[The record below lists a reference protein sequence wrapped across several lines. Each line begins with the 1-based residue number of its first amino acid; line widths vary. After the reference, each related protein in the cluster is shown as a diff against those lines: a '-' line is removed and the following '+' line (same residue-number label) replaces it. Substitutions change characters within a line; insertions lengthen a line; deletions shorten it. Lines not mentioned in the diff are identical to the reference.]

1 MTASFL
7 ARLTDSING
16 VWTDRPRRTGLVL
29 TVSSAGLLM
38 LAAVLATVLTFRVD
52 EATDWVEHTYKVR
65 GLAGQA
71 EQNLQNAEI
80 ALRDHIL
87 SPTSD
92 SLLAYRDAWPPLY
105 DSLEEARRLARDN
118 PRQVER
124 IDEIDRLIEAYQGLF
139 DRAATRTNS
148 EPATVVAS
156 LSRGEG
162 EALRKQIRNLFA
174 GFDADEATL
183 LRARQSNAQ
192 KLETLLLG
200 LTLLSLGLAMIAST
214 AVVATSWSYIQELRA
229 QSDALKA
236 EAASRQEAESRLL
249 QTQKLELIGQ
259 LTAGVAHDFNNL
271 LTIVI
276 GNLDTVRRR
285 IDSGTAADLSL
296 LARPVETAAEGAR
309 RAAALTQKLLAF
321 ARQQT
326 LAPTRLDINRAVA
339 NMSDV
344 LIRTVGE
351 SIKIETVLAAGLW
364 PAFADPSHLDNAIVN
379 LVVNARDA
387 MPDGGRVTIETANAS
402 LDEAYVA
409 QFGDVAPGQYVLLS
423 VSDTGPGI
431 PPEVL
436 ARVFERFFTTKDVGK
451 GTGLG
456 LATIHGFVK
465 QSKGHIRIY
474 SEPGQGAT
482 VKIYLP
488 RLTDASLVAAA
499 PEIREP
505 SEDGAP
511 NAQTGEVVLLVE
523 DDDGVREFA
532 RTALESLGFRVI
544 AGSDGVEGLA
554 LLRQAERVD
563 VLFTDVVLPGE
574 MNGRKLAD
582 EALRL
587 KPRLAVLFTTG
598 YMRNA
603 IVHDGRLD
611 PDVQLISKPYTR
623 GLLARSLRR
632 ILDETRRK
640 S

>member
-1 MTASFL
+1 
-7 ARLTDSING
+7 
-16 VWTDRPRRTGLVL
+16 
-29 TVSSAGLLM
+29 M
-38 LAAVLATVLTFRVD
+38 LAAALTTVLAFRVD
-52 EATDWVEHTYKVR
+52 DATDWVEHTYMVR
-65 GLAGQA
+65 EVAGQA
-71 EQNLQNAEI
+71 MQNLQDAEI
-80 ALRDHIL
+80 ALRDHVL
-87 SPTSD
+87 SPSSA
-92 SLLAYRDAWPPLY
+92 SLAAYRDAWRPVFDRLA
-105 DSLEEARRLARDN
+105 EARRYVSDN
-118 PRQVER
+118 RGQVDR
-124 IDEIDRLIEAYQGLF
+124 IDEIDRLVEAYQGLF
-139 DRAATRTNS
+139 DRAATMS
-148 EPATVVAS
+148 GPEPATAVAS

-162 EALRKQIRNLFA
+162 KALHGRIRELFA
-174 GFDADEATL
+174 DFDAKEATL
-183 LRARQSNAQ
+183 LRARQSRAEQ
-192 KLETLLLG
+192 LQALLLG
-200 LTLLSLGLAMIAST
+200 LTLMSLVLAMIAST
-214 AVVATSWSYIQELRA
+214 AVVSTSWSYIRQLRA

-236 EAASRQEAESRLL
+236 EATSRREVESRLF
-249 QTQKLELIGQ
+249 QTQKLELVGQ

-285 IDSGTAADLSL
+285 IDSQTAADLGL

-309 RAAALTQKLLAF
+309 RAAALTQKLLSF
-321 ARQQT
+321 ARQQP
-326 LAPTRLDINRAVA
+326 LAPTRLDVNRAVA

-351 SIKIETVLAAGLW
+351 LIKIETVLAAGLW
-364 PAFADPSHLDNAIVN
+364 PAFADPSHVDNAIVN
-379 LVVNARDA
+379 LVMNARDA
-387 MPDGGRVTIETANAS
+387 MPDGGRVTIETANAW
-402 LDEAYVA
+402 LDDDYVA

-431 PPEVL
+431 PPDVL
-436 ARVFERFFTTKDVGK
+436 ARVFEPFFTTKDVGK

-474 SEPGQGAT
+474 SEPGQGTT

-499 PEIREP
+499 PEIQEP
-505 SEDGAP
+505 SRTPYAH
-511 NAQTGEVVLLVE
+511 AGEVVLLVE
-523 DDDGVREFA
+523 DDDGVRDFA
-532 RTALESLGFRVI
+532 RSALESLGYTVI

-554 LLRQAERVD
+554 LLREAERVD
-563 VLFTDVVLPGE
+563 VLFTDVVLPGG

-587 KPRLAVLFTTG
+587 SPGLAVLFTTG
-598 YMRNA
+598 YTRNA

-632 ILDETRRK
+632 ILDETGRR

>member
-1 MTASFL
+1 MIASFF

-16 VWTDRPRRTGLVL
+16 LWTDRPRRTGLIL

-38 LAAVLATVLTFRVD
+38 LAAALATVLTFRVD

-65 GLAGQA
+65 GIAAQA
-71 EQNLQNAEI
+71 MQNLQDAEI

-92 SLLAYRDAWPPLY
+92 SLIGYRDAWRPVFDNLR
-105 DSLEEARRLARDN
+105 EARRLVSDN
-118 PRQVER
+118 PPQVDQ
-124 IDEIDRLIEAYQGLF
+124 IDEIDRLVEAYQALF
-139 DRAATRTNS
+139 DHAATITNTG
-148 EPATVVAS
+148 PATVVTS
-156 LSRGEG
+156 LSRGDG
-162 EALRKQIRNLFA
+162 EALRQLIRELFA
-174 GFDADEATL
+174 DFDATEAKL
-183 LRARQSNAQ
+183 LRARQSSAEQ
-192 KLETLLLG
+192 LQALLLG
-200 LTLLSLGLAMIAST
+200 ITLLSLALAMVAST
-214 AVVATSWSYIQELRA
+214 TVVTTSWSYIQELRA

-236 EAASRQEAESRLL
+236 EAASRREAESRLL
-249 QTQKLELIGQ
+249 QTQKLELVGQ
-259 LTAGVAHDFNNL
+259 LTAGIAHDFNNL

-285 IDSGTAADLSL
+285 IDSGTAADLGL

-309 RAAALTQKLLAF
+309 RAAALTRKLLAF
-321 ARQQT
+321 ARQQP
-326 LAPTRLDINRAVA
+326 LAPTRLDLNRAVA

-364 PAFADPSHLDNAIVN
+364 PAFADPSHVDNAIVN

-387 MPDGGRVTIETANAS
+387 MPGGGRVTIETANAW
-402 LDEAYVA
+402 LDEDYVA

-431 PPEVL
+431 PPDIL
-436 ARVFERFFTTKDVGK
+436 ARVFEPFFTTKDVGK

-474 SEPGQGAT
+474 SEPGQGTT

-499 PEIREP
+499 PESQEP
-505 SEDGAP
+505 SEAGAP
-511 NAQTGEVVLLVE
+511 NAQPGEVVLMVE
-523 DDDGVREFA
+523 DDDGVRDFA
-532 RTALESLGFRVI
+532 RTALESLGYGVI
-544 AGSDGVEGLA
+544 AGSDGVEALA
-554 LLRQAERVD
+554 LLREAERVD
-563 VLFTDVVLPGE
+563 ALFTDVVLPGG
-574 MNGRKLAD
+574 MNGRNLAD

-587 KPRLAVLFTTG
+587 KPGLAVLFTTG
-598 YMRNA
+598 YTRNA
-603 IVHDGRLD
+603 IVHEGRLD

-632 ILDETRRK
+632 ILDESRRR